1 MKVHTCSKT
10 AANDNNKSSL
20 DCKLG
25 GEIPVLTVTLFLC
38 QE

>member
-25 GEIPVLTVTLFLC
+25 GKYQF
-38 QE
+38 